1 MSKPITGK
9 TTTSVWKQKR
19 KNGDIYVWERQ
30 TVYIPE
36 TRKTKELSRKLL
48 GKIPAG
54 STDGEIVP
62 TRPKRKKTE
71 DAVPQS
77 STRSRIGSSSLLRW
91 VGEQSGITDDL
102 LSCMD
107 EGSAKKVDT
116 VAQFWLANQGD
127 RLQRMQKWQFLH
139 PTPYPE
145 PISKDVYHDLFEYL
159 GLNEGIVQNYFLARA
174 KRCHKEDAVAF
185 DSSTVSSYSRYIK
198 ETRQGFNKAGDGLD
212 TVKLLTLFDL
222 ATHQPI
228 AFAREPGN
236 LADVSGIENALKQ
249 FSFLNISKAQIVTDK
264 GYYTNSYHVDVREK
278 IDAFTKLGFEAE
290 LQKLSTGG
298 AISYIEVPNMEHN
311 LDAMEEVVRFIY
323 DNVQYGEFNTKSDYC
338 HECGFSGEIKLNK
351 EGIWECPNCGNK
363 DKHKMNVTRRTC
375 GYLGENFWN
384 EGKTKEI
391 GQRVTHL

>member
-54 STDGEIVP
+54 SADGEIVP
-62 TRPKRKKTE
+62 TRPKRKEIE

-77 STRSRIGSSSLLRW
+77 STRSKIGLSSLLRW
-91 VGEQSGITDDL
+91 GGEQSGITEDL

-116 VAQFWLANQGD
+116 IAQFWLANQGD

-139 PTPYPE
+139 LAPYPG
-145 PISKDVYHDLFEYL
+145 PISKDVYHELFEYL
-159 GLNEGIVQNYFLARA
+159 GLNEDIVQNYFLARA
-174 KRCHKEDAVAF
+174 KCCHKEDAAAF

-198 ETRQGFNKAGDGLD
+198 ETRQGFNKAGDDLD

-228 AFAREPGN
+228 AFCTRTGKFGRC
-236 LADVSGIENALKQ
+236 LRHRKR
-249 FSFLNISKAQIVTDK
+249 SKAVL
-264 GYYTNSYHVDVREK
+264 V
-278 IDAFTKLGFEAE
+278 
-290 LQKLSTGG
+290 
-298 AISYIEVPNMEHN
+298 
-311 LDAMEEVVRFIY
+311 
-323 DNVQYGEFNTKSDYC
+323 
-338 HECGFSGEIKLNK
+338 LNK
-351 EGIWECPNCGNK
+351 
-363 DKHKMNVTRRTC
+363 
-375 GYLGENFWN
+375 YL
-384 EGKTKEI
+384 
-391 GQRVTHL
+391 